1 MNAYVQIAL
10 EEAKEVDIYNALKA
24 LPEVQ
29 EVHIL
34 FGEWD
39 IIAKLEL
46 DAPEALGTFV
56 MDKVRSLPGVKLTS
70 TMIIAK

>member
-1 MNAYVQIAL
+1 MQAYVQIGL
-10 EEAKEVDIYNALKA
+10 DDAKESDTYEALKA
-24 LPEVQ
+24 LPEVK
-29 EVHIL
+29 ELHIL

-46 DAPEALGTFV
+46 PAPEALGTFV
-56 MDKVRSLPGVKLTS
+56 MDKVRTLPGVKLTS

>member
-1 MNAYVQIAL
+1 MHAYVQIGL
-10 EEAKEVDIYNALKA
+10 EDSKESEIFNALKL

-46 DAPEALGTFV
+46 SAPEALGTFV
-56 MDKVRSLPGVKLTS
+56 MEKIRSLPGVKLTS
-70 TMIIAK
+70 TMIVAK

>member
-10 EEAKEVDIYNALKA
+10 EEAKEADIYNALKA

-29 EVHIL
+29 EIHIL

-46 DAPEALGTFV
+46 SAPEALGTFV
-56 MDKVRSLPGVKLTS
+56 MDKIRSLPGVKLTS

>member
-1 MNAYVQIAL
+1 MQAYVQISL
-10 EEAKEVDIYNALKA
+10 DSAKEKDVLQKLESMPQIK
-24 LPEVQ
+24 

-39 IIAKLEL
+39 MIAKVEVPGE
-46 DAPEALGTFV
+46 DKLGPFIIDHIRT
-56 MDKVRSLPGVKLTS
+56 LPGVKLTS

>member
-1 MNAYVQIAL
+1 MHAYVQIGL
-10 EEAKEVDIYNALKA
+10 EDSKESEIFNALKL
-24 LPEVQ
+24 LPEIQ

-46 DAPEALGTFV
+46 SAPEALGTFV
-56 MDKVRSLPGVKLTS
+56 MEKIRSLPGVKLTS
-70 TMIIAK
+70 TMIVAK